1 MFPYV
6 GNVITQM
13 DELFSEGQGSTTNQL
28 ILNGQMISNDEKPH
42 AWGME
47 FFFDQTRLDFDE
59 TFALNEAFDP
69 EWQYH

>member
-1 MFPYV
+1 
-6 GNVITQM
+6 
-13 DELFSEGQGSTTNQL
+13 
-28 ILNGQMISNDEKPH
+28 MISNDEKPH

-47 FFFDQTRLDFDE
+47 FFLDQTRLDFDE